1 MPLGRDWLTSLCRQ
15 PWPTNLLPTFTI
27 DWPELVSSLIR
38 QHLFASFSRALAES
52 LSAENAA
59 RLAAMQAAEK
69 NIEER
74 SDELTARYHRRRQN
88 AITEELLDVTAGFEV
103 LQGP

>member
-1 MPLGRDWLTSLCRQ
+1 
-15 PWPTNLLPTFTI
+15 
-27 DWPELVSSLIR
+27 LIR
-38 QHLFASFSRALAES
+38 QYLFAVLYRALAES
-52 LSAENAA
+52 LASENAA
-59 RLAAMQAAEK
+59 RLASMQAAEK

-103 LQGP
+103 LQDQ